1 MCAWKVR
8 APALMLEVMA
18 RELSIATWNCFG
30 MAQTALDAITATRA
44 PHGARL
50 RNDHVKRTL
59 DGAHLVCVQEVMSRE
74 AETFF
79 DALGAA
85 RVRDPNGARLW
96 PVTVRG
102 SGLGIAGRL
111 PFASHTSEIFASAG
125 AGWDR
130 LARKGTLHVR
140 VDLDGLEIDIIN
152 VHLQAGYDAQAV
164 AIRARQ
170 IGELARRVEQLGSE
184 QRLFLVCGDFNV
196 CGLGGKGQP
205 YTELRRALSGF
216 EDLGAADDLPTFD
229 PHPERNL
236 LAHRHEPAAPCQRLD
251 YIFMRVPRAANVQVE
266 IGAVSRILDRPLDSA
281 ESDPLYA
288 SDHFG
293 LAATLRIP

>member
-1 MCAWKVR
+1 
-8 APALMLEVMA
+8 MA
-18 RELSIATWNCFG
+18 RELSVATWNCFG

-50 RNDHVKRTL
+50 RNDQVKRTL
-59 DGAHLVCVQEVMSRE
+59 DGPHLVCVQEVLSRE

-102 SGLGIAGRL
+102 SGLGIAGRV
-111 PFASHTSEIFASAG
+111 PFASHTSEIFASTA

-130 LARKGTLHVR
+130 LARKGTMHVR
-140 VDLDGLEIDIIN
+140 VSLDGLEIDVIN
-152 VHLQAGYDAQAV
+152 LHLQAGYDGQAI
-164 AIRARQ
+164 AIRNRQ
-170 IGELARRVEQLGSE
+170 IDELARRVHQLGSE
-184 QRLFLVCGDFNV
+184 RRLFLVCGDFNV
-196 CGLGGKGQP
+196 CGLGGKGEP
-205 YTELRRALSGF
+205 YAQLRRALAGF

-251 YIFMRVPRAANVQVE
+251 YIFLRVPPAANLQVE
-266 IGAVSRILDRPLDSA
+266 ISGVCRILDRPLESA
-281 ESDPLYA
+281 GGDPVYA

-293 LAATLRIP
+293 LAATLRIS

>member
-1 MCAWKVR
+1 
-8 APALMLEVMA
+8 MA

-30 MAQTALDAITATRA
+30 MAQTALDAILATRA
-44 PHGARL
+44 PHGARF
-50 RNDHVKRTL
+50 RNGQVRQTL
-59 DGAHLVCVQEVMSRE
+59 DGPHLVCVQELLSRE
-74 AETFF
+74 AESFF
-79 DALGAA
+79 DGLGAS
-85 RVRDPNGARLW
+85 RVRDPNDTRLW

-111 PFASHTSEIFASAG
+111 PFGAHTSEIFASPS

-130 LARKGTLHVR
+130 LARKGTMHVR
-140 VDLDGLEIDIIN
+140 VFLDGLEIDIVN

-164 AIRARQ
+164 AIRTRQ
-170 IGELARRVEQLGSE
+170 IGELARRIEQLGSD

-196 CGLGGKGQP
+196 CGLGGKGP
-205 YTELRRALSGF
+205 AYTELRTALAGF
-216 EDLGAADDLPTFD
+216 QDLGAAEDLPTFD

-236 LAHRHEPAAPCQRLD
+236 LAHRHEPSAPCQRLD
-251 YIFMRVPRAANVQVE
+251 YIFLRVPPAANLQVE
-266 IGAVSRILDRPLDSA
+266 IGPVTRILDRPLAS
-281 ESDPLYA
+281 EGGDPLYA